1 MERYSKIFY
10 SVIKKNKGVYFLM
23 KQSKVLIPTKKEA
36 PSDAEALS
44 HKMMIRAGY
53 IYQVSAGVWSY
64 LPLAYRVIRKVENII
79 RDEMDKA
86 GAVEMLMPGLLPA
99 DLWKESGRYESY
111 GDNLFKLKDRRD
123 RDFILG
129 PTHEETFTEVLRDS
143 IKSYKKLPLVVYQL
157 QDKFRDEDRPRYGIL
172 RGKEFEMLDGYSF
185 SADQEGLDEAY
196 NNQAKAYRNIFDRIG
211 LNYKVILADSGTM
224 GGKNSQEFSAPAEVG
239 EDIIAYTDGD
249 YAANIEKAESKFTG
263 VQQTA
268 APAPIEKKATP
279 GAHTVDE
286 AAESLDLD
294 PNQVIK
300 TMLYIAKMS
309 EDEYQPVLV
318 LMRGDDEVNE
328 AKVTNALDCEE
339 LELATEED
347 AEKYLNAHPGSLGPV
362 GVGEEVKILAD
373 NYVKVLVNMAC
384 GANEDGYHYVN
395 ANIDRDFRVDQFGDF
410 RNVKEGEIAPDGQ
423 PLKFTPG
430 IEIGHI
436 FKLGTHYSSKL
447 GAQVLDSNGRLT
459 DVIMGSYGI
468 GVTRLLSAV
477 AEQNADENGLVW
489 PDSIAPFDVHVIPVN
504 AKKEDQMAM
513 ADKIDQQLTEAG
525 YEVLVDDR
533 KERAGVKFADSDLI
547 GIPIRVTVG
556 KKAQDGIVEIKI
568 RKTGETVEVKQEELV
583 NTVGILLKQLNEEKN
598 K

>member
-1 MERYSKIFY
+1 MRQSKI
-10 SVIKKNKGVYFLM
+10 
-23 KQSKVLIPTKKEA
+23 LIPTKKEA

-44 HKMMIRAGY
+44 HKMMVRAGY

-86 GAVEMLMPGLLPA
+86 DAVEMMMPALLPA

-129 PTHEETFTEVLRDS
+129 PTHEETFTEVVRDS

-185 SADQEGLDEAY
+185 SADQAGLDEAY
-196 NNQAKAYRNIFDRIG
+196 EKQAQAYRNIFDRVG

-224 GGKNSQEFSAPAEVG
+224 GGKNSQEFSAPAKVG

-249 YAANIEKAESKFTG
+249 YAANLEKATSKFTG
-263 VQQTA
+263 VQQTD
-268 APAPIEKKATP
+268 APAELTKKATP
-279 GAHTVDE
+279 GAHSVDE
-286 AAESLDLD
+286 ASESLGIDADQIL
-294 PNQVIK
+294 K
-300 TMLYIAKMS
+300 AMLFMAKMG
-309 EDEYQPVLV
+309 EDDYQPVMV
-318 LMRGDDEVNE
+318 LMRGNDEVNE
-328 AKVTNALDCEE
+328 AKVTDALDCEE
-339 LELATEED
+339 LTLATEEQ
-347 AEKYLNAHPGSLGPV
+347 AVKYLGAHPGSLGPV
-362 GVGEEVKILAD
+362 GVGEDVKILAD

-384 GANEDGYHYVN
+384 GANDDGHHYIN
-395 ANIDRDFRVDQFGDF
+395 ANIDRDFRVDEFGDF
-410 RNVKEGEIAPDGQ
+410 RNVKEGEIAPDGH
-423 PLKFTPG
+423 PIKFTPG

-436 FKLGTHYSSKL
+436 FKLGTHYSDKF
-447 GAQVLDSNGRLT
+447 GAQVLNENGRLV
-459 DVIMGSYGI
+459 DVIMGCYGI

-504 AKKEDQMAM
+504 AKKDDQMAM
-513 ADKIDQQLTEAG
+513 ANAIDEQLTAAG

-547 GIPIRVTVG
+547 GIPIRITIG
-556 KKAQDGIVEIKI
+556 KKAADGIVEVKI
-568 RKTGETVEVKQEELV
+568 RKTGETIEIKQEEV
-583 NTVGILLKQLNEEKN
+583 ANTVGILLKQLNSED
-598 K
+598 

>member
-1 MERYSKIFY
+1 MRQSKI
-10 SVIKKNKGVYFLM
+10 
-23 KQSKVLIPTKKEA
+23 LIPTKKEA

-44 HKMMIRAGY
+44 HKMMVRAGY

-86 GAVEMLMPGLLPA
+86 DAVEMMMPALLPA

-129 PTHEETFTEVLRDS
+129 PTHEETFTEVIRDS

-185 SADQEGLDEAY
+185 SADQAGLDEAY
-196 NNQAKAYRNIFDRIG
+196 EKQAQAYRNIFDRVG

-224 GGKNSQEFSAPAEVG
+224 GGKNSQEFSAPAKVG

-249 YAANIEKAESKFTG
+249 YAANLEKATSKFTG
-263 VQQTA
+263 VQQTD
-268 APAPIEKKATP
+268 APAELTKKATP
-279 GAHTVDE
+279 GAHSVDE
-286 AAESLDLD
+286 ASESLGIDADQIL
-294 PNQVIK
+294 K
-300 TMLYIAKMS
+300 AMLFIAKMG
-309 EDEYQPVLV
+309 EDDYQPVMV
-318 LMRGDDEVNE
+318 LMRGNDEVNE
-328 AKVTNALDCEE
+328 AKVTDALDCEE
-339 LELATEED
+339 LTLATEEQ
-347 AEKYLNAHPGSLGPV
+347 AVKYLGAHPGSLGPV
-362 GVGEEVKILAD
+362 GVGEDVKILAD

-384 GANEDGYHYVN
+384 GANDDGHHYIN
-395 ANIDRDFRVDQFGDF
+395 ANIDRDFRVDEFGDF
-410 RNVKEGEIAPDGQ
+410 RNVKEGEIAPDGH
-423 PLKFTPG
+423 PIKFTPG

-436 FKLGTHYSSKL
+436 FKLGTHYSDKF
-447 GAQVLDSNGRLT
+447 GAQVLNENGRLV
-459 DVIMGSYGI
+459 DVIMGCYGI

-504 AKKEDQMAM
+504 AKKDDQMAM
-513 ADKIDQQLTEAG
+513 ANAIDEQLTAAG

-547 GIPIRVTVG
+547 GIPIRITIG
-556 KKAQDGIVEIKI
+556 KKAADGIVEVKI
-568 RKTGETVEVKQEELV
+568 RKTGETIEIKQEEV
-583 NTVGILLKQLNEEKN
+583 ANTVGILLKQLNSED
-598 K
+598 

>member
-1 MERYSKIFY
+1 
-10 SVIKKNKGVYFLM
+10 M

-300 TMLYIAKMS
+300 SMLYIAKMS

-318 LMRGDDEVNE
+318 LMRGNDEVND

-395 ANIDRDFRVDQFGDF
+395 ANIDRNFRVDQFGDF

>member
-1 MERYSKIFY
+1 
-10 SVIKKNKGVYFLM
+10 
-23 KQSKVLIPTKKEA
+23 
-36 PSDAEALS
+36 
-44 HKMMIRAGY
+44 MIRAGY
-53 IYQVSAGVWSY
+53 IYQVSAGVWAY

-300 TMLYIAKMS
+300 SMLYIAKMS

-318 LMRGDDEVNE
+318 LMRGNDEVND

-583 NTVGILLKQLNEEKN
+583 NTVGILLKQLNEEKTN
-598 K
+598 NLN

>member
-1 MERYSKIFY
+1 
-10 SVIKKNKGVYFLM
+10 M

-268 APAPIEKKATP
+268 TPAPIEKQATP

-300 TMLYIAKMS
+300 SMLYIAKMS

>member
-1 MERYSKIFY
+1 
-10 SVIKKNKGVYFLM
+10 M

-263 VQQTA
+263 VQQIA

-300 TMLYIAKMS
+300 SMLYIAKMS

-318 LMRGDDEVNE
+318 LMRGNDEVND

>member
-1 MERYSKIFY
+1 
-10 SVIKKNKGVYFLM
+10 M

-79 RDEMDKA
+79 RNEMDKA

-143 IKSYKKLPLVVYQL
+143 VKSYKKLPLVVYQL

-300 TMLYIAKMS
+300 SMLYIAKMS

-318 LMRGDDEVNE
+318 LMRGNDEVND

-347 AEKYLNAHPGSLGPV
+347 TEKYLNAHPGSLGPV

-410 RNVKEGEIAPDGQ
+410 RNVKEGEIAPDGK

-436 FKLGTHYSSKL
+436 FKLGTHYSNKL

-489 PDSIAPFDVHVIPVN
+489 PDSIAPFDVHVIPIN

>member
-1 MERYSKIFY
+1 
-10 SVIKKNKGVYFLM
+10 M

-300 TMLYIAKMS
+300 SMLYIAKMS

-347 AEKYLNAHPGSLGPV
+347 AEKYFNAHPGSLGPV

-384 GANEDGYHYVN
+384 GANEDGYHYIN

-410 RNVKEGEIAPDGQ
+410 RNVKEGEIAPDGK

-477 AEQNADENGLVW
+477 TEQNADENGLVW
-489 PDSIAPFDVHVIPVN
+489 PNSIAPFDVHVIPVN

-568 RKTGETVEVKQEELV
+568 RKTGETVKVKQEELV

>member
-1 MERYSKIFY
+1 
-10 SVIKKNKGVYFLM
+10 
-23 KQSKVLIPTKKEA
+23 
-36 PSDAEALS
+36 
-44 HKMMIRAGY
+44 MIRAGY

-300 TMLYIAKMS
+300 SMLYIAKMS

-318 LMRGDDEVNE
+318 LMRGNDEVND

>member
-1 MERYSKIFY
+1 
-10 SVIKKNKGVYFLM
+10 M

-300 TMLYIAKMS
+300 SMLYIAKMS

-318 LMRGDDEVNE
+318 LMRGNDEVNE

-384 GANEDGYHYVN
+384 GANEDGYHYIN

-410 RNVKEGEIAPDGQ
+410 RNVKEGEIAPDGK

>member
-1 MERYSKIFY
+1 MRQSKI
-10 SVIKKNKGVYFLM
+10 
-23 KQSKVLIPTKKEA
+23 LIPTKKEA

-44 HKMMIRAGY
+44 HKMMVRAGY

-86 GAVEMLMPGLLPA
+86 DAVEMMMPALLPA
-99 DLWKESGRYESY
+99 DLWKKSGRYESY

-129 PTHEETFTEVLRDS
+129 PTHEETFTEVIRDS

-185 SADQEGLDEAY
+185 SADQAGLDEAY
-196 NNQAKAYRNIFDRIG
+196 EKQAQAYRNIFDRVG

-224 GGKNSQEFSAPAEVG
+224 GGKNSQEFSAPAKVG

-249 YAANIEKAESKFTG
+249 YAANLEKATSKFTG
-263 VQQTA
+263 VQQTD
-268 APAPIEKKATP
+268 APAELTKKATP
-279 GAHTVDE
+279 GAHSVDE
-286 AAESLDLD
+286 ASESLGIDADQIL
-294 PNQVIK
+294 K
-300 TMLYIAKMS
+300 AMLFMAKMG
-309 EDEYQPVLV
+309 EDDYQPVMV
-318 LMRGDDEVNE
+318 LMRGNDEVNE
-328 AKVTNALDCEE
+328 AKVTDALDCEE
-339 LELATEED
+339 LTLATEEQ
-347 AEKYLNAHPGSLGPV
+347 AVKYLGAHPGSLGPV
-362 GVGEEVKILAD
+362 GVGEDVKILAD

-384 GANEDGYHYVN
+384 GANDDGHHYIN
-395 ANIDRDFRVDQFGDF
+395 ANIDRDFRVDEFGDF
-410 RNVKEGEIAPDGQ
+410 RNVKEGEIAPDGH
-423 PLKFTPG
+423 PIKFTPG

-436 FKLGTHYSSKL
+436 FKLGTHYSDKF
-447 GAQVLDSNGRLT
+447 GAQVLNENGRLV
-459 DVIMGSYGI
+459 DVIMGCYGI

-504 AKKEDQMAM
+504 AKKDDQMAM
-513 ADKIDQQLTEAG
+513 ANAIDEQLTAAG

-547 GIPIRVTVG
+547 GIPIRITIG
-556 KKAQDGIVEIKI
+556 KKAADGIVEVKI
-568 RKTGETVEVKQEELV
+568 RKTGETIEIKQEEV
-583 NTVGILLKQLNEEKN
+583 ANTVGILLKQLNSED
-598 K
+598 

>member
-1 MERYSKIFY
+1 
-10 SVIKKNKGVYFLM
+10 M

-300 TMLYIAKMS
+300 SMLYIAKMS
-309 EDEYQPVLV
+309 EDDYQPVLV

-568 RKTGETVEVKQEELV
+568 RKTGEAVEVKQEELV

>member
-1 MERYSKIFY
+1 
-10 SVIKKNKGVYFLM
+10 M
-23 KQSKVLIPTKKEA
+23 KQSKILIPTKKEA

-44 HKMMIRAGY
+44 HQMMIRAGY

-86 GAVEMLMPGLLPA
+86 DAVEMLMPGLLPA

-111 GDNLFKLKDRRD
+111 GANLFKLKDRRE

-129 PTHEETFTEVLRDS
+129 PTHEETFTEVIRDS

-157 QDKFRDEDRPRYGIL
+157 QDKFRDEDRPRYGVL

-185 SADQEGLDEAY
+185 SADQAGLDEAY
-196 NNQAKAYRNIFDRIG
+196 NKQAQAYRNIFDRVG

-249 YAANIEKAESKFTG
+249 YAANLEKATSKFTG
-263 VQQTA
+263 VQQTD
-268 APAPIEKKATP
+268 APAELTKEATP
-279 GAHTVDE
+279 GAHSVDE
-286 AAESLDLD
+286 AAESLNLD
-294 PNQVIK
+294 PNQVVK
-300 TMLYIAKMS
+300 SMLYMAKMS
-309 EDEYQPVLV
+309 EDEVQPVLV

-328 AKVTNALDCEE
+328 AKVTDVLGCED
-339 LELATEED
+339 LELASEED
-347 AEKYLNAHPGSLGPV
+347 TQKYLNAHPGSLGPV
-362 GVGEEVKILAD
+362 GVGEEVKIIAD

-384 GANEDGYHYVN
+384 GANEDGYHYIN
-395 ANIDRDFRVDQFGDF
+395 ANIDRDFRVDEFGDF
-410 RNVKEGEIAPDGQ
+410 RNVQEGEIAPDGK

-447 GAQVLDSNGRLT
+447 GAQVLDNNGRLT

-489 PDSIAPFDVHVIPVN
+489 PDSIAPFDVHVIPIN
-504 AKKEDQMAM
+504 AKKDEQMAM
-513 ADKIDQQLTEAG
+513 ADEIDQQLSAAG
-525 YEVLVDDR
+525 YDVLVDDR

-547 GIPIRVTVG
+547 GIPIRITIG
-556 KKAQDGIVEIKI
+556 KKAQDGIVEVKI
-568 RKTGETVEVKQEELV
+568 RKTGETIEVKQEELV
-583 NTVGILLKQLNEEKN
+583 NTIGILLKQLKEEN

>member
-1 MERYSKIFY
+1 MQQSKI
-10 SVIKKNKGVYFLM
+10 
-23 KQSKVLIPTKKEA
+23 LIPTKKEA

-79 RDEMDKA
+79 RQEMDKA
-86 GAVEMLMPGLLPA
+86 GAVEMMMPALLPA

-123 RDFILG
+123 RDFIIG
-129 PTHEETFTEVLRDS
+129 PTHEETFTEVIRDS
-143 IKSYKKLPLVVYQL
+143 IKSYKKLPLVLYQL

-185 SADQEGLDEAY
+185 SADQEGLDQAY
-196 NNQAKAYRNIFDRIG
+196 DLQAKAYRNIFDRIG
-211 LNYKVILADSGTM
+211 LKYKVILADSGTM

-249 YAANIEKAESKFTG
+249 YAANLEKATSKFTG

-268 APAPIEKKATP
+268 EPQELEKKPTP
-279 GAHTVDE
+279 GAHSVDE
-286 AAESLDLD
+286 AAESLGIESS
-294 PNQVIK
+294 QIIK
-300 TMLYIAKMS
+300 AMFYMAKMS
-309 EDEYQPVLV
+309 EDEVQPLLV
-318 LMRGDDEVNE
+318 LMRGNDEVNE
-328 AKVTNALDCEE
+328 AKVKDELGCEE
-339 LELATEED
+339 LTLADEED
-347 AEKYLNAHPGSLGPV
+347 AVKYLGAHPGSLGPV
-362 GVGEEVKILAD
+362 GVGEDVKIYAD
-373 NYVKVLVNMAC
+373 NYVKVMVNMAC
-384 GANEDGYHYVN
+384 GANDDGHHYVN
-395 ANIDRDFRVDQFGDF
+395 ANIGRDFRVDKFGDF
-410 RNVKEGEIAPDGQ
+410 RNVQEGEIAPDGH
-423 PLKFTPG
+423 PIKFTPG

-447 GAQVLDSNGRLT
+447 GAQVLDNNGRLV

-468 GVTRLLSAV
+468 GVSRLLSAV

-489 PDSIAPFDVHVIPVN
+489 PQSIAPFDVHVIPVN
-504 AKKEDQMAM
+504 AKKDEQMEM
-513 ADKIDQQLTEAG
+513 ANEITLELEKAG
-525 YEVLVDDR
+525 YDVLVDDR

-556 KKAQDGIVEIKI
+556 KKAADGIVEIKI
-568 RKTGETVEVKQEELV
+568 RKTGETVEVKKEEV
-583 NTVGILLKQLNEEKN
+583 PNTVSILLKQLNESGTDED
-598 K
+598 

>member
-1 MERYSKIFY
+1 
-10 SVIKKNKGVYFLM
+10 M
-23 KQSKVLIPTKKEA
+23 KQSKVLIPSKKEA

-300 TMLYIAKMS
+300 SMLYIAKMS

-318 LMRGDDEVNE
+318 LMRGNDEVND

>member
-1 MERYSKIFY
+1 
-10 SVIKKNKGVYFLM
+10 M

-36 PSDAEALS
+36 TSDAEALS

-300 TMLYIAKMS
+300 SMLYIAKMS

-384 GANEDGYHYVN
+384 GANEDGYHYIN

-410 RNVKEGEIAPDGQ
+410 RNVKEGEIAPDGK

>member
-1 MERYSKIFY
+1 MR
-10 SVIKKNKGVYFLM
+10 
-23 KQSKVLIPTKKEA
+23 QSKVLIPTKKEA

-44 HKMMIRAGY
+44 HQMMIRAGY

-79 RDEMDKA
+79 CEEMDRA
-86 GAVEMLMPGLLPA
+86 DAVEMMMPGLLPA
-99 DLWKESGRYESY
+99 DLWKESGRYETY

-129 PTHEETFTEVLRDS
+129 PTHEETFTEVIRDS

-172 RGKEFEMLDGYSF
+172 RGKEFEMLDAYSF
-185 SADQEGLDEAY
+185 SADQAGLDEAY
-196 NNQAKAYRNIFDRIG
+196 DKQARAYRNIFDRVG

-224 GGKNSQEFSAPAEVG
+224 GGKNSQEFSAPAKVG
-239 EDIIAYTDGD
+239 EDIIAYTDGT
-249 YAANIEKAESKFTG
+249 YAANIEKATSKFTG

-268 APAPIEKKATP
+268 EPAELTKKATP
-279 GAHTVDE
+279 GAHSVDE
-286 AAESLDLD
+286 AAESLGIPADQIL
-294 PNQVIK
+294 K
-300 TMLYIAKMS
+300 AMFFMAKIS
-309 EDEYQPVLV
+309 EDEYQPVMV
-318 LMRGDDEVNE
+318 LMRGNDEVNE
-328 AKVTNALDCEE
+328 AKVKNSLDCED
-339 LELATEED
+339 LTLADEED
-347 AEKYLNAHPGSLGPV
+347 AVKYLGAHPGSLGPV
-362 GVGEEVKILAD
+362 GVGEDVKILAD

-384 GANEDGYHYVN
+384 GANDDGHHYIN

-430 IEIGHI
+430 IEVGHI
-436 FKLGTHYSSKL
+436 FKLGTHYSEKL
-447 GAQVLDSNGRLT
+447 GAQVLDNNGRLV

-504 AKKEDQMAM
+504 AKKDDQMAM
-513 ADKIDQQLTEAG
+513 ADELDKQLTAAG

-547 GIPIRVTVG
+547 GLPIRITIG
-556 KKAQDGIVEIKI
+556 KKAADGIVEVKI
-568 RKTGETVEVKQEELV
+568 RKTGETIEVKQEEVV
-583 NTVGILLKQLNEEKN
+583 NTVGILLKQLNGETK
-598 K
+598 

>member
-1 MERYSKIFY
+1 MRQSKI
-10 SVIKKNKGVYFLM
+10 
-23 KQSKVLIPTKKEA
+23 LIPTKKEA

-64 LPLAYRVIRKVENII
+64 LPLAYRVIQKVENII

-86 GAVEMLMPGLLPA
+86 DAVEMMMPALLPA

-129 PTHEETFTEVLRDS
+129 PTHEETFTEVIRDS

-185 SADQEGLDEAY
+185 SADQAGLDEAY
-196 NNQAKAYRNIFDRIG
+196 EKQAQAYRNIFDRVG

-224 GGKNSQEFSAPAEVG
+224 GGKNSQEFSAPAKVG

-249 YAANIEKAESKFTG
+249 YAANLEKATSKFTG

-268 APAPIEKKATP
+268 EPAELAKKATP
-279 GAHTVDE
+279 GAHSVDE
-286 AAESLDLD
+286 AAESLGIDADQIL
-294 PNQVIK
+294 K
-300 TMLYIAKMS
+300 AMFFMAKIG
-309 EDEYQPVLV
+309 EDDYQPVMV
-318 LMRGDDEVNE
+318 LMRGNDEVNE
-328 AKVTNALDCEE
+328 AKVTDALGCEE
-339 LELATEED
+339 LTLATEEQ
-347 AEKYLNAHPGSLGPV
+347 AVKYLGAHPGSLGPV
-362 GVGEEVKILAD
+362 GVGEDVKILAD

-384 GANEDGYHYVN
+384 GANDDGHHYIN
-395 ANIDRDFRVDQFGDF
+395 ANIDRDFRVDEFGDF
-410 RNVKEGEIAPDGQ
+410 RNVKEGEIAPDGH
-423 PLKFTPG
+423 PIKFTPG

-436 FKLGTHYSSKL
+436 FKLGTHYSNKF
-447 GAQVLDSNGRLT
+447 GAQVLNENGRLV
-459 DVIMGSYGI
+459 DVIMGCYGI

-504 AKKEDQMAM
+504 AKKDDQMAM
-513 ADKIDQQLTEAG
+513 ANAIDEQLTAAG

-547 GIPIRVTVG
+547 GIPIRITIG
-556 KKAQDGIVEIKI
+556 KKAADGIVEVKI
-568 RKTGETVEVKQEELV
+568 RKTGETIEVKQEEV
-583 NTVGILLKQLNEEKN
+583 ANTVGILLKQLNSED
-598 K
+598 

>member
-1 MERYSKIFY
+1 
-10 SVIKKNKGVYFLM
+10 M

-185 SADQEGLDEAY
+185 SADKEGLDEAY

-268 APAPIEKKATP
+268 APASIEKKATP

-300 TMLYIAKMS
+300 SMLYIAKMS

-410 RNVKEGEIAPDGQ
+410 RNVKEGEIAPDGK

-583 NTVGILLKQLNEEKN
+583 NTVRILLKQLNEEKN

>member
-1 MERYSKIFY
+1 
-10 SVIKKNKGVYFLM
+10 M

-300 TMLYIAKMS
+300 SMLYIAKMS

-318 LMRGDDEVNE
+318 LMRGDDEVND

-410 RNVKEGEIAPDGQ
+410 RNVKEGEIAPDGK

>member
-1 MERYSKIFY
+1 MKDTLLGREGEKRE
-10 SVIKKNKGVYFLM
+10 M
-23 KQSKVLIPTKKEA
+23 KQSMMLIPTKKEA

-64 LPLAYRVIRKVENII
+64 LPLAYRVIRKVESII
-79 RDEMDKA
+79 RDEMAKA
-86 GAVEMLMPGLLPA
+86 GAVEMMMPALLPA
-99 DLWKESGRYESY
+99 DLWRESGRYETY

-129 PTHEETFTEVLRDS
+129 PTHEETFTSVIRDS

-185 SADQEGLDEAY
+185 SANQAGLDKSY
-196 NNQAKAYRNIFDRIG
+196 DLQAQAYRNIFDRIG
-211 LNYKVILADSGTM
+211 INYKVILADSGTM
-224 GGKNSQEFSAPAEVG
+224 GGKNSQEFSAPAKIG
-239 EDIIAYTDGD
+239 EDIIAYTDGG
-249 YAANIEKAESKFTG
+249 YAANIEKATSKFTG
-263 VQQTA
+263 KQQTA
-268 APAPIEKKATP
+268 EPAKLQKKPTP
-279 GAHTVDE
+279 GAHSVDE
-286 AAESLDLD
+286 AAESLGMDADQIL
-294 PNQVIK
+294 K
-300 TMLYIAKMS
+300 SMLFVARTG
-309 EDEYQPVLV
+309 EDEEPVMV
-318 LMRGDDEVNE
+318 LMRGNDEVNE
-328 AKVTNALDCEE
+328 AKVTDALGCDD
-339 LELATEED
+339 LELADEEV
-347 AEKYLNAHPGSLGPV
+347 AVKYLGAHPGSLGPV
-362 GVGEEVKILAD
+362 GVGDNVKILAD

-384 GANEDGYHYVN
+384 GANDDGHHYIN

-410 RNVKEGEIAPDGQ
+410 RNVKEGEIAPDGH

-436 FKLGTHYSSKL
+436 FKLGTHYSAKL
-447 GAQVLDSNGRLT
+447 GAKVLDENGRQV
-459 DVIMGSYGI
+459 DVIMGCYGI

-477 AEQNADENGLVW
+477 AEQTADENGLVW

-504 AKKEDQMAM
+504 VKKDEQVKMANELDE
-513 ADKIDQQLTEAG
+513 ALTDAG

-556 KKAQDGIVEIKI
+556 KKAGDGIVEIKI
-568 RKTGETVEVKQEELV
+568 RKTGETIEVKQEEV
-583 NTVGILLKQLNEEKN
+583 VDTVKILLKQLADQNQN
-598 K
+598 

>member
-1 MERYSKIFY
+1 
-10 SVIKKNKGVYFLM
+10 M

-249 YAANIEKAESKFTG
+249 YAANSEKAESKFTG

-300 TMLYIAKMS
+300 SMLYIAKMS

-318 LMRGDDEVNE
+318 LMRGNDEVND

>member
-1 MERYSKIFY
+1 
-10 SVIKKNKGVYFLM
+10 M

-300 TMLYIAKMS
+300 SMLYIAKMS

-384 GANEDGYHYVN
+384 GANEDGYHYIN
-395 ANIDRDFRVDQFGDF
+395 ANIDRDFRVDQFCDF
-410 RNVKEGEIAPDGQ
+410 RNVKEGEIAPDGK

>member
-1 MERYSKIFY
+1 
-10 SVIKKNKGVYFLM
+10 M

-268 APAPIEKKATP
+268 APASIEKKATP

-300 TMLYIAKMS
+300 SMLYIAKMS

-410 RNVKEGEIAPDGQ
+410 RNVKEGEIAPDGK

>member
-1 MERYSKIFY
+1 
-10 SVIKKNKGVYFLM
+10 M

-300 TMLYIAKMS
+300 SMLYIAKMS

-328 AKVTNALDCEE
+328 AKVTNAIDCEE

-384 GANEDGYHYVN
+384 GANEDGYHYIN

-410 RNVKEGEIAPDGQ
+410 RNVKEGEIAPDGK

-583 NTVGILLKQLNEEKN
+583 NTVEILLKQLNEEKN